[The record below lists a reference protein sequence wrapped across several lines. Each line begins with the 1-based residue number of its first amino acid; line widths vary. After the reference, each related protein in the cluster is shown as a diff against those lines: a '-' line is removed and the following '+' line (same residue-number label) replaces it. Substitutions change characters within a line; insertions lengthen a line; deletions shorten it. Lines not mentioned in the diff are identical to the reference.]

1 MKYILNINK
10 WSIIFLYLSLYFYWN
25 IEKLKYYKS
34 KIHVLGYGPESSQ
47 TPNSHWVEDIYLRP
61 RAQTSGQSAK
71 PCACVMD
78 VDTVDPS
85 TRMNAV
91 GAAPQHLRVRWRA
104 ALCMRTYSLFALTL
118 SHPYICIHFLL
129 PQESNAHI
137 FDVDMFLKYIQNF

>member
-1 MKYILNINK
+1 MVCIYYFIYIFIKILKNSNIIKAKYTC
-10 WSIIFLYLSLYFYWN
+10 YATA
-25 IEKLKYYKS
+25 LK
-34 KIHVLGYGPESSQ
+34 SSQ
-47 TPNSHWVEDIYLRP
+47 THRMEDIYLRP

-78 VDTVDPS
+78 VDTADPS

-118 SHPYICIHFLL
+118 SHPYICIQFLL
-129 PQESNAHI
+129 PQESNMHI
-137 FDVDMFLKYIQNF
+137 DIDVFQNISKFLKIQIK